1 MIILGSVVADQGQES
16 VSSSVVVAELDF
28 LHLRGKVFDDGT
40 HLTPAKML
48 TGNIFQQ
55 SDHR

>member
-1 MIILGSVVADQGQES
+1 MIGSEGQGS

-28 LHLRGKVFDDGT
+28 VHLRGKVFDDGT

-48 TGNIFQQ
+48 AGDIFQQ
-55 SDHR
+55 SDYR